1 MEAYNIYYNSE
12 LVNNRPILKDDII
25 NVINNGNIIKQN
37 KITKEYEQIP
47 LNKIKIVKCTII

>member
-47 LNKIKIVKCTII
+47 LNKIKIVKCTVI

>member
-1 MEAYNIYYNSE
+1 METYNIYYNSE

-47 LNKIKIVKCTII
+47 LNKIKIVKCTVI

>member
-47 LNKIKIVKCTII
+47 MNKIKIVKCTVI

>member
-12 LVNNRPILKDDII
+12 LVNNRPILKDDIV

-47 LNKIKIVKCTII
+47 LNKIKIVKCTVI

>member
-12 LVNNRPILKDDII
+12 LVNNRPISKEDIT
-25 NVINNGNIIKQN
+25 NVINNGSIIKQN

-47 LNKIKIVKCTII
+47 LNKIKIVKCTVI